1 MSYIAYIY
9 RKEHSQVHISGRCV
23 SSLHPQ
29 VTRSSRYPL
38 MVDPQGQALDRSLVM
53 SHLRSHGR
61 LLNFFESPRH
71 GSNKRSRVEFAK
83 NQICVQESQ
92 YQKDVWLLYYWL
104 IIDLFIFHT
113 VFSGK
118 MMSVTIVTYDF
129 EMEKVT
135 RFICHLLF
143 CNIQFHGLACGN
155 RSCLEYDT
163 TR

>member
-1 MSYIAYIY
+1 MPLWSSAWCIEIGKHINSPIRNPYFSHSTFIYVIYIAYMAYIY
-9 RKEHSQVHISGRCV
+9 RKEHSQVRISGRCV

-92 YQKDVWLLYYWL
+92 YQKDV
-104 IIDLFIFHT
+104 
-113 VFSGK
+113 
-118 MMSVTIVTYDF
+118 
-129 EMEKVT
+129 
-135 RFICHLLF
+135 
-143 CNIQFHGLACGN
+143 
-155 RSCLEYDT
+155 
-163 TR
+163 